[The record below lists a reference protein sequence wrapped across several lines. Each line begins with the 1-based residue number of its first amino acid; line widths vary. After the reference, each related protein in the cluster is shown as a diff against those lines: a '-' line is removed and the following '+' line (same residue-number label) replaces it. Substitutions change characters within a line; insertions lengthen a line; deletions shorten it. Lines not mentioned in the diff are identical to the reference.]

1 MELNVGTRSRLRQ
14 MFKYYEGGNGAELN
28 SNLDLDANTVFNQS
42 LLIDIKPEEI
52 EVPIIARNHC
62 EKFVLD
68 TLDYPY
74 SYSTE
79 KIILPLYN
87 NSLPSIRRRTFDS
100 ILNTMI
106 DTPYST
112 RIQKIVTTKDNIYYG
127 GKGILLDSD
136 FSPLFI
142 CTIIARKVKENN
154 QNYLLYYRPICHINP
169 KVFLDPNNLVN
180 KGIIKKLI
188 PFFAS
193 EEVLFPEDIN
203 KVRYALESRK
213 VKVVVDNFDSLF
225 IRPVKP
231 TPSAC
236 SNEALNQ
243 CLVDN
248 IEDILMLI

>member
-1 MELNVGTRSRLRQ
+1 MELNVNTRNSLRQ
-14 MFKYYEGGNGAELN
+14 MFKYYEGTNEVKLV
-28 SNLDLDANTVFNQS
+28 SDLDLDTNTVFNQS
-42 LLIDIKPEEI
+42 LLIDIKSDEI
-52 EVPIIARNHC
+52 EVPIIVKKHC

-87 NSLPSIRRRTFDS
+87 NSLFPLRRRTFDN
-100 ILNTMI
+100 ILNTII

-112 RIQKIVTTKDNIYYG
+112 RIQKIITTKDNIYYG

-169 KVFLDPNNLVN
+169 KVFLDSNNLVN

-193 EEVLFPEDIN
+193 EEVFFPEDAT

-213 VKVVVDNFDSLF
+213 VKVIVDNFDSLF